1 MAEKIIMILCCV
13 LCGLPFWL
21 LATVGRKGKEPLNFW
36 SGDDRLKAKIEDV
49 AAYNHAMGKMYF
61 VYGSLFILAAVLAVF
76 SMAAAVVLLILNCTL
91 GLFLIYKGYG
101 RILRRFEINK
111 K

>member
-36 SGDDRLKAKIEDV
+36 SGDESLKAKIEDV
-49 AAYNHAMGKMYF
+49 AAYNNAMGKMYF
-61 VYGSLFILAAVLAVF
+61 VYGSIFMLSAVLAFF
-76 SMAAAVVLLILNCTL
+76 SMAVAVTLLILNCTL
-91 GLFLIYKGYG
+91 GLFLIYKCYG
-101 RILRRFEINK
+101 RIVRHCGK
-111 K
+111 

>member
-1 MAEKIIMILCCV
+1 MAEKIIMILCCM

-21 LATVGRKGKEPLNFW
+21 LAAVGRKGKEPLNFW
-36 SGDDRLKAKIEDV
+36 SGDDRLKAKIADV

-76 SMAAAVVLLILNCTL
+76 SMVAAVVLLILNCTL

-101 RILRRFEINK
+101 RIVRRCGK
-111 K
+111 